1 MNTKRLNT
9 ELSRDSEIT
18 ATTLKKKRKK
28 KKEIIVPLMDKR
40 TAGIHLICLK

>member
-18 ATTLKKKRKK
+18 ATTLKNKKK
-28 KKEIIVPLMDKR
+28 KKEGNNLFKIAL
-40 TAGIHLICLK
+40 